1 MTFSLL
7 VQITIFLLVQIDKI
21 SSTPLYSKKFEGLL
35 SHKPKVDAFVLGFL
49 VSTNTLYVYICFNAF
64 FKKKNCNISNNNSYF
79 QMDKLN
85 IIGKKTLKL
94 SIIFIFLIII

>member
-21 SSTPLYSKKFEGLL
+21 SSTPLYSKQFEGLL
-35 SHKPKVDAFVLGFL
+35 SNKHKVDAFALGFL
-49 VSTNTLYVYICFNAF
+49 VSTNTLYVYMCFNAF

-94 SIIFIFLIII
+94 SIFLFF